1 MINSLQCYTY
11 LTLHFSPFQ
20 SAEVKAGL
28 PEVVPGVEVH
38 VGQNGELPAGF
49 DKAGA
54 RGQHEGR
61 SIVPVLI

>member
-1 MINSLQCYTY
+1 MIISLQCSTY

-20 SAEVKAGL
+20 SAEVKASL
-28 PEVVPGVEVH
+28 PEIVPGVEVH
-38 VGQNGELPAGF
+38 VGQDGELPAGF